1 MSKALI
7 AAIAVAGLAAC
18 GGNSDPAAETTSAA
32 EVDVEAGA
40 EETTDESDSWPIVED
55 EDGTVVFVE
64 VKSRRGTAF
73 GAAEAVTTKKLNTM
87 RRCAAQWLDK
97 HSQGQYRPIRFD
109 VVEVVFDGEDYIL
122 RRFPGVEDGA
132 C

>member
-1 MSKALI
+1 
-7 AAIAVAGLAAC
+7 
-18 GGNSDPAAETTSAA
+18 
-32 EVDVEAGA
+32 
-40 EETTDESDSWPIVED
+40 
-55 EDGTVVFVE
+55 
-64 VKSRRGTAF
+64 
-73 GAAEAVTTKKLNTM
+73 M

-97 HSQGQYRPIRFD
+97 HAQSQYRPIRFD

>member
-1 MSKALI
+1 MQVNYQDQWELGRAGEH
-7 AAIAVAGLAAC
+7 AAIRWYEDEGYTLLGHRQRMRAGEIDAV
-18 GGNSDPAAETTSAA
+18 
-32 EVDVEAGA
+32 
-40 EETTDESDSWPIVED
+40 VED

-73 GAAEAVTTKKLNTM
+73 GAAEAVTTKKRNTM

-97 HSQGQYRPIRFD
+97 HAQGQYRPIRFD

>member
-1 MSKALI
+1 MQVNYQDQWELGRAGEH
-7 AAIAVAGLAAC
+7 AAIRWYEDEGYTLLGHRQRMRAGEIDAV
-18 GGNSDPAAETTSAA
+18 
-32 EVDVEAGA
+32 
-40 EETTDESDSWPIVED
+40 VED

-87 RRCAAQWLDK
+87 RRCAAQWLERKDL
-97 HSQGQYRPIRFD
+97 GWPRNVRFD
-109 VVEVVFDGEDYIL
+109 VVECIFSTEPGGEYELIHY
-122 RRFPGVEDGA
+122 PGVEDGA